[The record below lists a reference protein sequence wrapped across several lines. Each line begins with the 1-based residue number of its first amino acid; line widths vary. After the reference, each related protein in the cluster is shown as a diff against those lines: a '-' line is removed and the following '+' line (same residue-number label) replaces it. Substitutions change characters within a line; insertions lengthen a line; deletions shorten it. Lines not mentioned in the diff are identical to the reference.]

1 MDKDFKFLVR
11 VDQYGN
17 WTEDKYREVTRD
29 ELDAI
34 LVKFSRQLMELVSG
48 KTGAMAMW
56 ACFKNVTSAV
66 SGCGGYSDAINA
78 YRMLT
83 DDHKSLED
91 REHELRHFWKK
102 YEELK
107 QIRHYGSVEA
117 YYLKRAEEARSR
129 HVRILEKQ
137 GGIAK

>member
-1 MDKDFKFLVR
+1 MEKQTKFLVR

-17 WTEDKYREVTRD
+17 WTEDKYREVTRE
-29 ELDAI
+29 ELDEI
-34 LVKFSRQLMELVSG
+34 LAKFSRQLMDLVSG

-56 ACFKNVTSAV
+56 ACFKNVTCSV

-107 QIRHYGSVEA
+107 QIRYHGSVEA
-117 YYLKRAEEARSR
+117 FYLKKVEEAKARQA
-129 HVRILEKQ
+129 RILTHQ
-137 GGIAK
+137 GGAI

>member
-1 MDKDFKFLVR
+1 MEKQTKFLVR

-34 LVKFSRQLMELVSG
+34 LVKYSRQLMNLVAG
-48 KTGAMAMW
+48 RPGAMAMW

-66 SGCGGYSDAINA
+66 SGCGGYSDVINA

-83 DDHKSLED
+83 DDVKSLED

-102 YEELK
+102 YDELK
-107 QIRHYGSVEA
+107 QIRYHGSVEA
-117 YYLKRAEEARSR
+117 YHCKMAEEAHKRQA
-129 HVRILEKQ
+129 RILERQ
-137 GGIAK
+137 GDVT

>member
-1 MDKDFKFLVR
+1 MEKDTKFLVR

-29 ELDAI
+29 ELDEI
-34 LVKFSRQLMELVSG
+34 LAKFSRQLMDLVSG
-48 KTGAMAMW
+48 KPGAMAMW
-56 ACFKNVTSAV
+56 ACFKNVTCAV

-91 REHELRHFWKK
+91 REHELRHFWNK
-102 YEELK
+102 YDELK
-107 QIRHYGSVEA
+107 KIRYHGSVEA
-117 YYLKRAEEARSR
+117 YYLKKAEEAKARQA
-129 HVRILEKQ
+129 RILKSQ
-137 GGIAK
+137 GGTV

>member
-1 MDKDFKFLVR
+1 MDKDTKFLVR

-17 WTEDKYREVTRD
+17 WTEDTYRAVTRE
-29 ELDAI
+29 ELDDI
-34 LVKFSRQLMELVSG
+34 LEKYSRQLMDLVAG

-66 SGCGGYSDAINA
+66 SGCGGYGDAINA

-107 QIRHYGSVEA
+107 QIRYHGTVEA
-117 YYLKRAEEARSR
+117 YYLKRAEEAKNRQTR
-129 HVRILEKQ
+129 VLQ
-137 GGIAK
+137 NMGGAV

>member
-1 MDKDFKFLVR
+1 MDKDTKFLVR

-17 WTEDKYREVTRD
+17 WTEDKYRAVTRD
-29 ELDAI
+29 ELDEI
-34 LVKFSRQLMELVSG
+34 LAKYSRQLMDLVAG

-66 SGCGGYSDAINA
+66 SGCGGYGDAINA

-107 QIRHYGSVEA
+107 SIRYHGSVEA
-117 YYLKRAEEARSR
+117 YYLKMAEEAKNRQT
-129 HVRILEKQ
+129 RILQHQ
-137 GGIAK
+137 GGTE

>member
-1 MDKDFKFLVR
+1 MDKNEKFLVR
-11 VDQYGN
+11 VDQFGN
-17 WTEDKYREVTRD
+17 WTEDKYRAVTRD
-29 ELDAI
+29 ELDEI
-34 LVKFSRQLMELVSG
+34 LAKYSRQLMDLVAG

-91 REHELRHFWKK
+91 REHELRHLWNK
-102 YEELK
+102 YNELK
-107 QIRHYGSVEA
+107 KIRYHGSVEA
-117 YYLKRAEEARSR
+117 YHHKMAEEAKNRQA
-129 HVRILEKQ
+129 RILTNQ
-137 GGIAK
+137 GGAV

>member
-1 MDKDFKFLVR
+1 MDKDTKFLVR

-17 WTEDKYREVTRD
+17 WTEDTYRAVTRE
-29 ELDAI
+29 ELDDI
-34 LVKFSRQLMELVSG
+34 LEKYSRQLMDLVAG

-66 SGCGGYSDAINA
+66 SGFGGYGDAINA

-107 QIRHYGSVEA
+107 QIRYHGTVEA
-117 YYLKRAEEARSR
+117 YYLKRAEEAKNRQTR
-129 HVRILEKQ
+129 VLQ
-137 GGIAK
+137 NMGGAV

>member
-1 MDKDFKFLVR
+1 MDKDTKFLVR

-29 ELDAI
+29 ELDEI
-34 LVKFSRQLMELVSG
+34 LTKYSRQLMDLVCG
-48 KTGAMAMW
+48 KSGAMAMW

-66 SGCGGYSDAINA
+66 SGCGGYADAINA

-107 QIRHYGSVEA
+107 QIRYHGTVEA
-117 YYLKRAEEARSR
+117 YYLERANEAKARQE
-129 HVRILEKQ
+129 RILKKQ
-137 GGIAK
+137 GGSV

>member
-1 MDKDFKFLVR
+1 MGKDIKFLVR
-11 VDQYGN
+11 VDEYGN
-17 WTEDKYREVTRD
+17 WTEDKYREVTRE
-29 ELDAI
+29 ELGKI
-34 LVKFSRQLMELVSG
+34 LEKYSRQLMDLVCG

-56 ACFKNVTSAV
+56 ACFNNVTSAV
-66 SGCGGYSDAINA
+66 SGCGGYGDVINA

-107 QIRHYGSVEA
+107 QIRHYGTVEA
-117 YYLKRAEEARSR
+117 YHLKCAEEAKNRQTR
-129 HVRILEKQ
+129 VLQ
-137 GGIAK
+137 NMGNAV

>member
-1 MDKDFKFLVR
+1 MDKDAKFLVR

-29 ELDAI
+29 ELDEI
-34 LVKFSRQLMELVSG
+34 LEKYSRQLMDLVSG

-66 SGCGGYSDAINA
+66 SGCGGYADAINA

-107 QIRHYGSVEA
+107 QIRYHGTVEA
-117 YYLKRAEEARSR
+117 YHLERATEAKNRR
-129 HVRILEKQ
+129 ERILKKQ
-137 GGIAK
+137 EGTV

>member
-1 MDKDFKFLVR
+1 MDKDAKFLVR
-11 VDQYGN
+11 VDQFGN
-17 WTEDKYREVTRD
+17 WTEDKYREVTRE
-29 ELDAI
+29 ELDEI
-34 LVKFSRQLMELVSG
+34 LTKFSRQLMDLVSG

-66 SGCGGYSDAINA
+66 SGCGGYSDAINT

-107 QIRHYGSVEA
+107 QIRYYGSVEN
-117 YYLKRAEEARSR
+117 YHLKRAEEAKNRQ
-129 HVRILEKQ
+129 VRILSHQ
-137 GGIAK
+137 GGTV